1 MVQMTI
7 FYLPLLLPCF
17 SAMSLNFQG
26 LENFLNQNGQKILK
40 PGSVAGIEISS
51 PDTKM
56 DHDQMDVASLG
67 RSFQHEKPNFA
78 AVAGHRLQ
86 SAQVAYN
93 LFEIYK
99 TLDEFE
105 QKINRIGSEIG
116 LDRKLVDLGKKK
128 TGIPTHLKKKSK
140 KVRGDAIA
148 RTEDASKESIWNL
161 SEIPV
166 VTM

>member
-1 MVQMTI
+1 MVQMII

-17 SAMSLNFQG
+17 FAKSVNFQG
-26 LENFLNQNGQKILK
+26 LEDFLNQNGQRILK
-40 PGSVAGIEISS
+40 PGSVAGIEIAS
-51 PDTKM
+51 PESQMDDQKM
-56 DHDQMDVASLG
+56 DVSPFSQ
-67 RSFQHEKPNFA
+67 PNFA
-78 AVAGHRLQ
+78 AIAGHRLQ

-105 QKINRIGSEIG
+105 QKMNQIGSEMG
-116 LDRKLVDLGKKK
+116 LDRKLIDLGKKK
-128 TGIPTHLKKKSK
+128 TGIPTHMKKKSK
-140 KVRGDAIA
+140 KVRGDVIG
-148 RTEDASKESIWNL
+148 RTENASEGIWNL